1 MFSVVSLLE
10 RDVVRVVL
18 RSARL
23 FVLLATRGHGLG
35 AHELCQRVGH
45 LPWGIL
51 LLFEASPGIGDE
63 DVDLIGQ
70 LGDELVGPG
79 LLLIFMLRACHATL
93 GVEPTSVDVAG
104 IDLAAL
110 ATDVAD
116 TVLRDAQGEIVQC
129 DDVDT
134 IHYQLAAE
142 VGVDAEVLT
151 DLLIGVEGTDDLKL
165 HVLGDLHK

>member
-1 MFSVVSLLE
+1 MCAITSLLE

-45 LPWGIL
+45 LPWGVL

-70 LGDELVGPG
+70 LGDELVSPR
-79 LLLIFMLRACHATL
+79 LLLVLVLLRGQATL
-93 GVEPTSVDVAG
+93 RVEPAGVDVTTV
-104 IDLAAL
+104 DLAAL
-110 ATDVAD
+110 AANVAD
-116 TVLRDAQGEIVQC
+116 TILRDAQGEIVQC